1 MATTSVL
8 DEMKR
13 LADYLDPITS
23 AWVKTSCGSIPAY
36 LSMNHAAYVYK
47 FVFPSDV
54 RAKMNPHISYMI
66 QVELER
72 MSNQGA
78 SSSPKLRS
86 PGDSS
91 HDVLPPYT
99 ETLLNKLQD
108 HVTRTYLQTA
118 SLANPS
124 YAFHDEGHSERII
137 DYLNQLTSLHQLTH
151 RLSSVEHFL
160 VMAGAWT
167 HDIGFAQSSARG
179 VHHEQARDIVFTDDS
194 IRAYLDNNETAIEV
208 VARLA
213 YNHSSKVDVISIE
226 DWRPMVE
233 LVRGQT
239 GVVRVKHLSCLLR
252 LADALD
258 IDHRRT
264 IRNPVL
270 FKKLRSDNPASYA
283 YHLCHQRI
291 QSVRVNPQSRQI
303 DVQALVRTK
312 TDKDR
317 IKRFINER
325 LKLRREVKT
334 LVPHL
339 WSCIPDLKDELNL
352 DIQCTTLAPAL
363 PASIVTEEFLN
374 GKARVQAVDAVSG
387 ESASEGKSS
396 TSAHQ
401 FDTCAYYE
409 TGLHQLRNRV
419 KQDHPRYSEFLV
431 YQQRLTEN
439 IGHSRRY
446 GDTEARKAERSEMI
460 DHLNELSLSVLGMPF
475 TDLCGSS
482 TPTTG
487 QEPSERL
494 RGN

>member
-1 MATTSVL
+1 MDAMSVL
-8 DEMKR
+8 AEIER
-13 LADYLDPITS
+13 LADYLDPVPS
-23 AWVKTSCGSIPAY
+23 VWVKESCKSVPATFY
-36 LSMNHAAYVYK
+36 MNYVTFVYK
-47 FVFPSDV
+47 YMLPPSV
-54 RAKMNPHISYMI
+54 NAKMNPNISHMI
-66 QVELER
+66 QVEFER
-72 MSNQGA
+72 MINQEV
-78 SSSPKLRS
+78 SSSPEPRKPDYS
-86 PGDSS
+86 P
-91 HDVLPPYT
+91 HDVLPPYMKA
-99 ETLLNKLQD
+99 LLNKLQD

-151 RLSSVEHFL
+151 RLS
-160 VMAGAWT
+160 
-167 HDIGFAQSSARG
+167 
-179 VHHEQARDIVFTDDS
+179 
-194 IRAYLDNNETAIEV
+194 
-208 VARLA
+208 
-213 YNHSSKVDVISIE
+213 
-226 DWRPMVE
+226 
-233 LVRGQT
+233 
-239 GVVRVKHLSCLLR
+239 
-252 LADALD
+252 ADALD

-374 GKARVQAVDAVSG
+374 GKASVQAVDVVSG